1 MLRPHLTLPGAG
13 EDSESKLGWQG
24 PPSPVPVRPPT
35 SGPCATRLTDSRA
48 GHGAKG
54 QLLLPSPRPPAPRS
68 GRAGRLRSWERA
80 SQTPRAGL
88 AGRAPAVQ
96 RLAANRAGS
105 RPIAGAAYDKAAG
118 GAAPPEAPGAAA
130 NGSAARSPPPPP
142 LPAVPAPVGPAV
154 TAAAVGARGSQLGRC
169 AGSGLRSH
177 PDLHRFETSG
187 EGRCGRGV
195 EMLRNESP
203 GAVTL
208 LSRELES
215 KQHCPLLDL

>member
-13 EDSESKLGWQG
+13 EDSESKPGWQG
-24 PPSPVPVRPPT
+24 PPRPVPVRPPT

-130 NGSAARSPPPPP
+130 NGSAARSPPPLPHSRPSPP
-142 LPAVPAPVGPAV
+142 RWGQLSPRQLWAHVGRSWAGAQGAACAP
-154 TAAAVGARGSQLGRC
+154 TRTC
-169 AGSGLRSH
+169 TGLR
-177 PDLHRFETSG
+177 PVERADVG
-187 EGRCGRGV
+187 GV
-195 EMLRNESP
+195 
-203 GAVTL
+203 
-208 LSRELES
+208 
-215 KQHCPLLDL
+215 

>member
-13 EDSESKLGWQG
+13 EDSESKPGWQG
-24 PPSPVPVRPPT
+24 PPRPVPVRPPT

-130 NGSAARSPPPPP
+130 NGSAARSPPPSPTPGRPRPGGASCHRGSCGRTWVAAGPVRRERPALPP
-142 LPAVPAPVGPAV
+142 GPAQV
-154 TAAAVGARGSQLGRC
+154 
-169 AGSGLRSH
+169 
-177 PDLHRFETSG
+177 
-187 EGRCGRGV
+187 
-195 EMLRNESP
+195 
-203 GAVTL
+203 
-208 LSRELES
+208 
-215 KQHCPLLDL
+215 